1 MINFIP
7 TYLINT
13 SADTSGDFEKWIRK
27 QPFYYKAGVIFLSN
41 TEDFFK
47 IFESRHEG
55 FSFRVLIHPGLTG
68 NSNIDESD
76 LIDVEA
82 IHNTFHSKSEFTSIS
97 IPLITRANF
106 LKRQKE
112 LNKNDIH
119 FNHLGYRFYY
129 APYCSTDD
137 FINDIP
143 IFKKKS
149 QKTITINNTSNVIKG
164 ESIDYVIQTALY
176 YNELEEIKV
185 AFDLKD
191 SDQFEFGNYVGY
203 KFVFNGKKILAV
215 SQHDMG
221 MIDSSILAT
230 EIAIRFNPK
239 FLIMP
244 GVCGGNE
251 KTNFGDII
259 ISKKISLFQNGKIT
273 DNGHENESVEA
284 RVDDKIL
291 QKITLKES
299 DIVSEIKDEIL
310 EIIDS
315 NDKRKSIFEPFK
327 DLDFK
332 ARPEPTACSTMVIDK
347 KGYFDEFIKSI
358 NRKTIA
364 VEMEGYGMLRA
375 SQMIDNRT
383 KALLIKSVMDK
394 TSEKNDNAKA
404 FAAFISAQFVKKI
417 IQKEILE

>member
-13 SADTSGDFEKWIRK
+13 KVDFENWVRN
-27 QPFYYKAGVIFLSN
+27 QPFYYKAGVIFLKNS
-41 TEDFFK
+41 EEFFK
-47 IFESRHEG
+47 VIEDRPKG
-55 FSFRVLIHPGLTG
+55 FCFRLLFHPGLSG
-68 NSNIDESD
+68 NPSIEEKD

-82 IHNTFHSKSEFTSIS
+82 IHNTFRSKPSFKNID
-97 IPLITRANF
+97 IPLITRAPYF
-106 LKRQKE
+106 KKMSTEQP
-112 LNKNDIH
+112 DSIH
-119 FNHLGYRFYY
+119 FKHLGYRFYY
-129 APYCSTDD
+129 APYCSTDN
-137 FINDIP
+137 FIKDIP
-143 IFKKKS
+143 VFEKS
-149 QKTITINNTSNVIKG
+149 TEMIKTIEDEVNLIKV
-164 ESIDYVIQTALY
+164 ENLDYVIQTALY
-176 YNELEEIKV
+176 YNELEEIKS
-185 AFDLKD
+185 AFNLTD

-203 KFVFNGKKILAV
+203 RFKFNNKDILAV

-239 FLIMP
+239 YLIMP

-251 KTNFGDII
+251 NTNFGDIV

-273 DNGHENESVEA
+273 ENGYENESIEA
-284 RVDDKIL
+284 RVDDKTLQKLIL
-291 QKITLKES
+291 QES
-299 DIVSEIKDEIL
+299 NIVTEIKNEIK
-310 EIIDS
+310 EIIKS
-315 NDKRKSIFEPFK
+315 NDKRKIIFDSFMNI
-327 DLDFK
+327 DFK

-394 TSEKNDNAKA
+394 TTVKNDNAKA
-404 FAAFISAQFVKKI
+404 FAAYVSAQFVKKMI
-417 IQKEILE
+417 EKNILD